1 MEWIPYNRLK
11 DIEYLDKGGFSIV
24 YKAIWLDGPI
34 NNWDDDEKKWIRSFD
49 GIDVALKK
57 LNNSSNINKEFLN
70 EVWY

>member
-1 MEWIPYNRLK
+1 LEWIPYNRLK